1 MTTSDWLHRKPLLR
15 GLTAVLILFLLVWT
29 PLWAQDAPSGVRWVV
44 SQGQIPPVAWGV
56 YDLESQRWVNRA
68 SGRWGSA
75 SAPPGQY
82 SVYVRWTPES
92 PLEWWAMVEVYDG
105 TFTPLQTRQPLALF
119 SGIAQL
125 VQNAYVEPP
134 RMEQALDG
142 ALVAMIESLDPYS
155 SYVNAATFKA
165 LDHGHQASP
174 GLIVNKLFGYLYVVS
189 VVEGSPAEEAG
200 LYTGTLIESINGTT
214 TAFMSLWEA
223 EQRLKGPPDTRVELR
238 VVRARSSEPV
248 QLHLLRSLA
257 NPPDVAAEP
266 MEDGIVR
273 LHVPHLGAGVALALE
288 SILSEIDNPQTRGLI
303 VDLRGTAQGLLKES
317 VDSADLFLDEGAT
330 IMTLSGRGG
339 RSEEFVAEKGVVLAD
354 VPMVVLIDRGTS
366 GAAEILA
373 AALED
378 HGRAET
384 LGMRSIGNGGVQ
396 ERQDLEDGA
405 VLLLTTRKVVRSTG
419 SPLQSEDLRKSG
431 IKPSLRWPDQNWEMQ
446 YYYDHL
452 PAGDAFDLESHRDLR
467 KAILEEQLRKAIE
480 RIRDAIQTVKK
491 AA

>member
-1 MTTSDWLHRKPLLR
+1 MTTSGWLHRKFLLS
-15 GLTAVLILFLLVWT
+15 GLTAVLILFLLAWT

-56 YDLESQRWVNRA
+56 YDLESRRWVNRA

-134 RMEQALDG
+134 RMRQALDG

-155 SYVNAATFKA
+155 SSVNAATFKA

-189 VVEGSPAEEAG
+189 VVEGSPAEQAG

-257 NPPDVAAEP
+257 NPPDVAAEA

-273 LHVPHLGAGVALALE
+273 LHVPQPGSRRCAG
-288 SILSEIDNPQTRGLI
+288 SGIDP
-303 VDLRGTAQGLLKES
+303 LRDRQS
-317 VDSADLFLDEGAT
+317 PNQ
-330 IMTLSGRGG
+330 R
-339 RSEEFVAEKGVVLAD
+339 
-354 VPMVVLIDRGTS
+354 IDR
-366 GAAEILA
+366 
-373 AALED
+373 
-378 HGRAET
+378 
-384 LGMRSIGNGGVQ
+384 
-396 ERQDLEDGA
+396 
-405 VLLLTTRKVVRSTG
+405 
-419 SPLQSEDLRKSG
+419 
-431 IKPSLRWPDQNWEMQ
+431 
-446 YYYDHL
+446 
-452 PAGDAFDLESHRDLR
+452 
-467 KAILEEQLRKAIE
+467 
-480 RIRDAIQTVKK
+480 
-491 AA
+491 

>member
-1 MTTSDWLHRKPLLR
+1 MTTGTWLHRKLLLR

-29 PLWAQDAPSGVRWVV
+29 PVWAQQAPSGVRWVV
-44 SQGQIPPVAWGV
+44 SQGQIPPVVWGI
-56 YDLESQRWVNRA
+56 YDLESRTWVNRA

-105 TFTPLQTRQPLALF
+105 TFTPLQSRQPLALF

-189 VVEGSPAEEAG
+189 VVEGSPAEEEG

-248 QLHLLRSLA
+248 QLQLLRSLA
-257 NPPDVAAEP
+257 DPPDVATEP
-266 MEDGIVR
+266 LGDGIVR
-273 LHVPHLGAGVALALE
+273 LHLPHLGAGVALALE
-288 SILSEIDNPQTRGLI
+288 SILSEIDNPQTSGL
-303 VDLRGTAQGLLKES
+303 VLDLRGTAQGLMKES
-317 VDSADLFLDEGAT
+317 VASADLFLDEGAS
-330 IMTLSGRGG
+330 IMTLSGREGP
-339 RSEEFVAEKGVVLAD
+339 SQEFVAAKGVALAD

-384 LGMRSIGNGGVQ
+384 LGVRSIGNGGVQ

-405 VLLLTTRKVVRSTG
+405 MLLLTTRKVVRSTG
-419 SPLQSEDLRKSG
+419 LPLQSKDLRKSG

-452 PAGDAFDLESHRDLR
+452 PAGDGFDLESHRDLR

-480 RIRDAIQTVKK
+480 RIHEAIQTRKK

>member
-1 MTTSDWLHRKPLLR
+1 M
-15 GLTAVLILFLLVWT
+15 
-29 PLWAQDAPSGVRWVV
+29 
-44 SQGQIPPVAWGV
+44 
-56 YDLESQRWVNRA
+56 
-68 SGRWGSA
+68 
-75 SAPPGQY
+75 
-82 SVYVRWTPES
+82 
-92 PLEWWAMVEVYDG
+92 
-105 TFTPLQTRQPLALF
+105 
-119 SGIAQL
+119 
-125 VQNAYVEPP
+125 
-134 RMEQALDG
+134 
-142 ALVAMIESLDPYS
+142 
-155 SYVNAATFKA
+155 
-165 LDHGHQASP
+165 
-174 GLIVNKLFGYLYVVS
+174 
-189 VVEGSPAEEAG
+189 
-200 LYTGTLIESINGTT
+200 
-214 TAFMSLWEA
+214 
-223 EQRLKGPPDTRVELR
+223 
-238 VVRARSSEPV
+238 
-248 QLHLLRSLA
+248 
-257 NPPDVAAEP
+257 
-266 MEDGIVR
+266 
-273 LHVPHLGAGVALALE
+273 
-288 SILSEIDNPQTRGLI
+288 I

>member
-1 MTTSDWLHRKPLLR
+1 MISSHQKLLSCS
-15 GLTAVLILFLLVWT
+15 LAVVLILSLLTST
-29 PLWAQDAPSGVRWVV
+29 PLWGQEASSGVRWVV

-56 YDLESQRWVNRA
+56 YDLQSRKWVNQA

-82 SVYVRWTPES
+82 SVYVRWTPDT
-92 PLEWWAMVEVYDG
+92 PLQWWAMVEVYDG
-105 TFTPLQTRQPLALF
+105 TFTPLPSRQPLALF
-119 SGIAQL
+119 NGIAQL

-134 RMEQALDG
+134 RMERALDG
-142 ALVAMIESLDPYS
+142 ALVAMLESLDPYS
-155 SYVNAATFKA
+155 SYVSADTFKA
-165 LDHGHQASP
+165 LDHQYQASP

-189 VVEGSPAEEAG
+189 VVEGSPADEAG
-200 LYTGTLIESINGTT
+200 LYTGTLVESINGTT

-223 EQRLKGPPDTRVELR
+223 EQRLKGPSGTRVELR
-238 VVRARSSEPV
+238 VVRSRSSEPV
-248 QLHLLRSLA
+248 QLGLLRNLL
-257 NPPDVAAEP
+257 NPRDVSVQP
-266 MEDGIVR
+266 LEDGIVR
-273 LHVPHLGAGVALALE
+273 LHLPHLGAGVALALE
-288 SILSEIDNPQTRGLI
+288 SILSEIDNPQTSGLI

-317 VDSADLFLDEGAT
+317 VESADLFLDEGAT

-339 RSEEFVAEKGVVLAD
+339 RSEEFVAEKGVALAD

-373 AALED
+373 AALQD

-384 LGMRSIGNGGVQ
+384 LGVRSIGNGGLQ

-405 VLLLTTRKVVRSTG
+405 VLLLTTQNVVRSTG
-419 SPLQSEDLRKSG
+419 SPLQSKDLRKSG
-431 IKPSLRWPDQNWEMQ
+431 IAPSLRWPDQNWEMQ

-452 PAGDAFDLESHRDLR
+452 PKGDAFDLESHRDLH

-480 RIRDAIQTVKK
+480 GIRNAIQANKK